1 MSIMYESFYD
11 FTATPFSRGTP
22 TKDLYM
28 PPESEEVLNRLQ
40 YVADRQLFAVI
51 TGDCGT
57 GKTTILRKFSEGL
70 DPKKHKL
77 LYISDSKLT
86 PRHFYRY
93 MLEQLGF
100 VAKYHR
106 GDAVRQLKSEVEII
120 RAVHGIQVVCVCD
133 ECHLMEREMLEE
145 VRFLLNMKLDSESP
159 MGLVLVGQPELWDK
173 LQLQAYTAIR
183 QRIDIQS
190 TLNHYD
196 RSQTNAYIHHQLKV
210 AGGTSEIFTEAAIE
224 KIHQYSDGIARV
236 IDKVCTSLLIYGS
249 QAKKRIIDDHVAK
262 YVLECEF

>member
-1 MSIMYESFYD
+1 MYESFYELS
-11 FTATPFSRGTP
+11 ATPFSRSTP
-22 TKDLYM
+22 AEDLYL

-40 YVADRQLFAVI
+40 YVVERQLFAVI

-57 GKTTILRKFSEGL
+57 GKTTLLRKFSESL
-70 DPKKHKL
+70 DPKRYKL

-93 MLEQLGF
+93 MLEQLGY

-106 GDAVRQLKSEVEII
+106 GDAKRQLQSEIEILK
-120 RAVHGIQVVCVCD
+120 AVHGIQPVCVCD
-133 ECHLMEREMLEE
+133 ECHLMDREMLEE

-190 TLNHYD
+190 TRNHYD
-196 RSQTNAYIHHQLKV
+196 RSRTGAYIHHQLKA
-210 AGGTSEIFTEAAIE
+210 AGCINELFTEAAIDN
-224 KIHQYSDGIARV
+224 IYQYSGGIARA

-249 QAKKRIIDDHVAK
+249 QSRKRLIDDHAVK
-262 YVLECEF
+262 HVLECEFWGG